1 MYSVAPFFVRANACR
16 RVLARRFLFVI
27 SVVLV
32 EQASCVFAAP
42 DADRLA
48 HELFGPTINVLTV
61 DAKISGPEG
70 AISEYNS
77 KDSDIKTGSKSGV
90 AFKTG
95 GSASPSA
102 PGDELLS
109 KLIGQPTAEA
119 ATLTVQFRPTFPR
132 KTVRLKITMVS
143 EENAERLQQGF
154 DDVFAASL
162 DGKLIAFVTAA
173 DTKEPTDR
181 QKAENPR
188 APRMVSLS
196 EPMTISSAQLHLL
209 KISIAS
215 VGDANGPSTA
225 IVNFEGEAE
234 HETYFPILAGAPL
247 TTPHQP
253 ETPVDPELFKKAAV
267 PPWKSAPP
275 TPPEM
280 IQRGGPVPVPDRSSS
295 LVNLLIG
302 CIFLALLS
310 NRKSRSAA

>member
-1 MYSVAPFFVRANACR
+1 MNACR
-16 RVLARRFLFVI
+16 RALARPFLFLL

-32 EQASCVFAAP
+32 KQASCVFAAA
-42 DADRLA
+42 DANQLA
-48 HELFGPTINVLTV
+48 HELFGPTINALTV

-70 AISEYNS
+70 AISQYSS

-95 GSASPSA
+95 GGASSSA
-102 PGDELLS
+102 PGDESLS
-109 KLIGQPTAEA
+109 QLIGQPTAEA

-132 KTVRLKITMVS
+132 KTIRLKITMVS
-143 EENAERLQQGF
+143 EENADRLQHGF

-162 DGKLIAFVTAA
+162 DGKMIAFVTAA
-173 DTKEPTDR
+173 DTKEPTDQ
-181 QKAENPR
+181 QKAENPN
-188 APRMVSLS
+188 APRTVTLS
-196 EPMTISSAQLHLL
+196 EPMTISNAQLHLL

-225 IVNFEGEAE
+225 IVSFEGEAE
-234 HETYFPILAGAPL
+234 LETYFPIVAAAPPAIPEL
-247 TTPHQP
+247 P
-253 ETPVDPELFKKAAV
+253 ETPVDPEPFKKAAV

-280 IQRGGPVPVPDRSSS
+280 IQRGDPVPVPDRTSS

-302 CIFLALLS
+302 SIFLALLS
-310 NRKSRSAA
+310 NRKSQKAA

>member
-1 MYSVAPFFVRANACR
+1 MKPSLRASVRWFLFTSLFVSALLNKASNSVAP
-16 RVLARRFLFVI
+16 
-27 SVVLV
+27 
-32 EQASCVFAAP
+32 
-42 DADRLA
+42 DAHTLA
-48 HELFGPTINVLTV
+48 HELFGPTINALTV
-61 DAKISGPEG
+61 DAQISGPEG
-70 AISEYNS
+70 AISPFSS

-95 GSASPSA
+95 GSSSASSSA
-102 PGDELLS
+102 PGDESLS
-109 KLIGQPTAEA
+109 KLIGKPTAEA

-143 EENAERLQQGF
+143 EENADRLQQGF

-173 DTKEPTDR
+173 DTKEPTDQ

-196 EPMTISSAQLHLL
+196 EPMTISNAQLHLL

-215 VGDANGPSTA
+215 VGDGNGPSTA
-225 IVNFEGEAE
+225 IVSFEGEGE
-234 HETYFPILAGAPL
+234 HETYFPIVAGAPL
-247 TTPHQP
+247 VIPEQP
-253 ETPVDPELFKKAAV
+253 ETPVDPEPEPFKKSFF

-280 IQRGGPVPVPDRSSS
+280 IQRGDPVPVPDRTSS
-295 LVNLLIG
+295 LVSLLIG
-302 CIFLALLS
+302 CILLALLS
-310 NRKSRSAA
+310 NRKSQSAA